1 MSQNHEFLE
10 GIDEQFQQQ
19 MKLFGNGNG
28 KSSRSGS
35 RSRYHGVTRQIA
47 DLVDRLPTSQ
57 KEEVLEF
64 IYSIRP
70 KAD

>member
-1 MSQNHEFLE
+1 
-10 GIDEQFQQQ
+10 